1 MSNLKNR
8 SIDVILENQHKSGAY
23 IASPNFKTYN
33 YSWLRDGS
41 FIGYSM
47 LITGNESSTLSF
59 LEWVHEVVLRYK
71 DKVNSLKLKLA
82 KGIPITNEDYLP
94 ARYTLEGYV
103 AEDDWPNFQIDGY
116 GAWLWLLSE
125 YIDETKDEYLIVRFQ
140 ESIRLVLDY
149 LNIVWQTH
157 NYDCWEENGNKVHP
171 STLACIYGGI
181 YSINKHLCEAELKTF
196 AEDIKSFVLDEGVV
210 EGRFTKH
217 IGSKSIDSSLL
228 WLSVP
233 FGLVDVDDVIMKN
246 TVKAIE
252 NNLYDEG
259 GLKRFPEDTYYG
271 GGQWI
276 LLSSWL
282 GWYHSK
288 MKNTVKAEEILK
300 WVEKQADKRLN
311 LPEQVLSNTNEPKYI
326 KHWEDLWGKVA
337 NPLLWSH
344 AMYLVL
350 LDEVDN
356 KG

>member
-1 MSNLKNR
+1 MSDLKNH
-8 SIDVILENQHKSGAY
+8 SIDIILENQHKSGAY
-23 IASPNFKTYN
+23 IASPNFKTYS

-47 LITGNESSTLSF
+47 LITGNESSTLLF

-71 DKVNSLKLKLA
+71 DKVNGLKLKLT
-82 KGIPITNEDYLP
+82 KGMPIANEDYLP
-94 ARYTLEGYV
+94 ARYTLEGYA

-125 YIDETKDEYLIVRFQ
+125 YIDKTKDDYLIVRFQ
-140 ESIRLVLDY
+140 ESIRLVLEY
-149 LNIVWQTH
+149 LNIVWQIP
-157 NYDCWEENGNKVHP
+157 NYDCWEENGDKVHP
-171 STLACIYGGI
+171 STLACIY
-181 YSINKHLCEAELKTF
+181 
-196 AEDIKSFVLDEGVV
+196 VLDEGVV
-210 EGRFTKH
+210 EGRFSKY

-246 TVKAIE
+246 TVQAIE
-252 NNLYDEG
+252 NNLYNEG

-282 GWYHSK
+282 GCYHSK
-288 MKNTVKAEEILK
+288 MKNTAKAEEILK
-300 WVEKQADKRLN
+300 WVEKQADQYLN

-356 KG
+356 KESRGGVV